1 MIGIMGGN
9 GDGDGDGGGGG
20 DWGLACNER
29 RGWEN
34 EQINLL
40 LPPRRVKSFGGKWG
54 DHFDTHFGLGVE
66 SAIADGFEFGSLW
79 Y

>member
-1 MIGIMGGN
+1 MIRIVRGNGN
-9 GDGDGDGGGGG
+9 GDGDGDG

-34 EQINLL
+34 EQINFLL
-40 LPPRRVKSFGGKWG
+40 SPRRVKSFGVKRGKG
-54 DHFDTHFGLGVE
+54 FDTHFGLGIE
-66 SAIADGFEFGSLW
+66 SAFADGIELGRLW